1 MENKVFKDKNQNEY
15 EIGQALQTIKFELNE
30 KGGKIKSEAAIDVK
44 EMAAEPISKPEER
57 NFNCDGT
64 FTMFLIDSENND
76 KPYFAMTVDNI
87 SLYQ

>member
-1 MENKVFKDKNQNEY
+1 MIY
-15 EIGQALQTIKFELNE
+15 
-30 KGGKIKSEAAIDVK
+30 AIDVK